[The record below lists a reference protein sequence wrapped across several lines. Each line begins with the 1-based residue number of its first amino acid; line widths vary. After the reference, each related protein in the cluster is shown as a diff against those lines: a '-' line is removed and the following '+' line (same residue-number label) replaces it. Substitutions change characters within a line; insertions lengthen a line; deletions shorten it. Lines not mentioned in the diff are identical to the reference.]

1 MKILIYDCEIANAV
15 PQRTESIIPNIRY
28 CKGWGDFQGMGI
40 ACVTAY
46 DYHLDQY
53 RIFLED
59 NLNDFAALVDDS
71 DLIVGFNNNRFDD
84 DLVAVN
90 GVVID
95 PDKTYDILQEIW
107 HAAGHGYVRD
117 RDAFNFKIHGGYS
130 LDAVMNVNFK
140 LKKSGKGAAAP
151 ILWQQNKRGQV
162 IDYGLMDTWLTKRCF
177 DRILAAGRLI
187 DPKTGRSLDLAKPMD
202 RLPEPDPTA

>member
-15 PQRTESIIPNIRY
+15 PQRRESIIPNINY
-28 CKGWGDFQGMGI
+28 CKGWSDFQGMGI

-46 DYHLDQY
+46 DYHLEQY
-53 RIFLED
+53 RVFLED

-90 GVVID
+90 GIVIN

-107 HAAGHGYVRD
+107 LAAGHGYVRD
-117 RDAFNFKIHGGYS
+117 RDAFEYKIHGGYS
-130 LDAVMNVNFK
+130 LDNVVQVNFK
-140 LKKSGKGAAAP
+140 LSKSGKGAAAP

-162 IDYGLMDTWLTKRCF
+162 IDYGLTDTWLTKRTF
-177 DRILAAGRLI
+177 DQILATGQLLA
-187 DPKTGRSLDLAKPMD
+187 PKTGRTLDLAKPLD
-202 RLPEPDPTA
+202 RLPERDPTA

>member
-15 PQRTESIIPNIRY
+15 PQRKDPIIPNIHY
-28 CKGWGDFQGMGI
+28 CKGWEDFQGMGI

-46 DYHLDQY
+46 DYHLEQY
-53 RIFLED
+53 RVFLED

-90 GVVID
+90 GIVID
-95 PDKTYDILQEIW
+95 PEKTYDILQEIW
-107 HAAGHGYVRD
+107 FAAGHGYVRK
-117 RDAFNFKIHGGYS
+117 RDDFEFKVHGGYS
-130 LDAVMNVNFK
+130 LDNVVQVNFK
-140 LKKSGKGAAAP
+140 LSKSGKGAAAP

-162 IDYGLMDTWLTKRCF
+162 IDYGLTDT
-177 DRILAAGRLI
+177 
-187 DPKTGRSLDLAKPMD
+187 
-202 RLPEPDPTA
+202 

>member
-15 PQRTESIIPNIRY
+15 PQRKERIIPNIHY
-28 CKGWGDFQGMGI
+28 CKGWDDFQGMGI

-46 DYHLDQY
+46 DYHLEQY
-53 RIFLED
+53 RVFLED

-90 GVVID
+90 GIVID

-107 HAAGHGYVRD
+107 FAAGHGYVRK
-117 RDAFNFKIHGGYS
+117 RDDFEFRIHGGYS
-130 LDAVMNVNFK
+130 LDNVVQVNFK
-140 LKKSGKGAAAP
+140 LAKSGKGAAAP

-162 IDYGLMDTWLTKRCF
+162 IDYGLTDTWLTKRTM
-177 DRILAAGRLI
+177 DQILLTGRLI
-187 DPKTGRSLDLAKPMD
+187 DPKTGRALDLAKPLD
-202 RLPEPDPTA
+202 RLPERDPTP